1 LKAPPPPEE
10 GLAQVPVAGAPAGP
24 GVGRAAGR
32 GVANAAPA
40 GAVPG
45 KEKTVMVC
53 SDELESIQKKW
64 L

>member
-1 LKAPPPPEE
+1 MKAPPPEE